1 MIQIFGEK
9 IDFFS
14 LWNLRVPTGFLKKT
28 VKQFE
33 PAVWLA
39 IANIEILGEELYYI
53 ARYQFELDLILG

>member
-1 MIQIFGEK
+1 MFQIFGGK
-9 IDFFS
+9 SIFS
-14 LWNLRVPTGFLKKT
+14 AYGNLRVPTGFLKKT

>member
-1 MIQIFGEK
+1 M
-9 IDFFS
+9 
-14 LWNLRVPTGFLKKT
+14 GFLKKT